1 MITATDL
8 FCGVG
13 WGAACRDLGII
24 ERGIDIE
31 PTVGTVRS
39 AMGWATTTADL
50 LNLDPTDFA
59 GAEGLIA
66 SPPCQSWSLAGKRA
80 GLDDPRG
87 QLVWQPLVWARAIRP
102 RWIACEQVPQAKQA
116 FAIIAHEL
124 RSLGYHAVVT
134 VLSAEQYGVAQT
146 RRRVFLLAHRDRPVV
161 APPPTH
167 RAYRFGQPRHEL
179 TLDGLLPWV
188 SMADALGIP
197 PSGESAYRPGR
208 SFGKSRRTNEPTITT
223 RGNLFSLAA
232 SNQGRAAIRSSD
244 EPAPTLTT
252 RTGQNGRYWPADRP
266 CPTICAD
273 PRGHHEG
280 SQNAG
285 AVGVEQAGD
294 ARPVRLTIEQGGAL
308 MGFPSD
314 LTAVIDRAKISQ
326 AAAWALIGNA
336 VCPPVARAV
345 LEVLV
350 A

>member
-1 MITATDL
+1 M
-8 FCGVG
+8 GEVG
-13 WGAACRDLGII
+13 RYRRSVDSPA
-24 ERGIDIE
+24 
-31 PTVGTVRS
+31 PT
-39 AMGWATTTADL
+39 L
-50 LNLDPTDFA
+50 
-59 GAEGLIA
+59 
-66 SPPCQSWSLAGKRA
+66 
-80 GLDDPRG
+80 
-87 QLVWQPLVWARAIRP
+87 
-102 RWIACEQVPQAKQA
+102 
-116 FAIIAHEL
+116 
-124 RSLGYHAVVT
+124 
-134 VLSAEQYGVAQT
+134 
-146 RRRVFLLAHRDRPVV
+146 
-161 APPPTH
+161 
-167 RAYRFGQPRHEL
+167 
-179 TLDGLLPWV
+179 
-188 SMADALGIP
+188 
-197 PSGESAYRPGR
+197 
-208 SFGKSRRTNEPTITT
+208 TT

-232 SNQGRAAIRSSD
+232 SNQGHAAVRSGD

-252 RTGQNGRYWPADRP
+252 RSGQNGRFWPADRP
-266 CPTICAD
+266 ATTICAD